1 MKIKELKKLD
11 TKELNEK
18 LAELRNKT
26 RELRFSI
33 ANNQLKAVR
42 ELRDTKKTIAKILTV
57 MNQNRIAKETGIE
70 APKDKGADQ
79 GGSTKSSK
87 SSKETKKEEK

>member
-1 MKIKELKKLD
+1 MKMKELQKLD

-42 ELRDTKKTIAKILTV
+42 ELRDTKKTIAKILTL
-57 MNQNRIAKETGIE
+57 MNKNRIAKEVEKENPSE
-70 APKDKGADQ
+70 AKQVEKTQKEDK
-79 GGSTKSSK
+79 
-87 SSKETKKEEK
+87 